1 MDDKFS
7 VNLRDYT
14 TVPCECT
21 DCHVHYSLR
30 LRRDHSALASK
41 VEDRILIRCPEC
53 CRAKRLSGD
62 NFEIK
67 ARPEK

>member
-1 MDDKFS
+1 MDAKFS
-7 VNLRDYT
+7 VNLQDYFS
-14 TVPCECT
+14 VPCECP

-41 VEDRILIRCPEC
+41 VEDRILIRCPKC
-53 CRAKRLSGD
+53 CRAKKLGAD

-67 ARPEK
+67 GRN